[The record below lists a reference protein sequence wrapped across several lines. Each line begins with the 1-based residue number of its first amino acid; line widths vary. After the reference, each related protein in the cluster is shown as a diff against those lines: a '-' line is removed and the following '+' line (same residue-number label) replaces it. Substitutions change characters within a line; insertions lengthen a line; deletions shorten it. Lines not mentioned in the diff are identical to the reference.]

1 MILLSSKR
9 IMTSWA
15 NLKSVPSK
23 KLEPTIRSYFSSTTN
38 DYATST
44 LAFLYSY
51 IYQQRNAEPFYIHDT
66 EGFFQPLLKINPALH
81 YLRETPSTANNLASD
96 ISQTASILNSMN
108 LSSIRRTATD
118 ILQHNGQTFSRV
130 ETALSNAGL
139 LKQTYDV
146 GIVLDTSGCVPLVIT
161 GLKALQKRTGK
172 KTMRVFLMT
181 ESIEYVRE
189 FSMKGDPSWTFV
201 SMLRQNPPTDKDYT
215 LIKTL
220 TEIKI
225 MQGIEYLAFRFSS
238 PLGKLLY
245 LTSSKLTT
253 ESQVVSIDGAKWKAV

>member
-1 MILLSSKR
+1 MILLYSKR

-23 KLEPTIRSYFSSTTN
+23 KLQPTIRSYFSSTTN

-66 EGFFQPLLKINPALH
+66 EGFFQPLLKTNPALH
-81 YLRETPSTANNLASD
+81 YLRETPSTGNNLASD
-96 ISQTASILNSMN
+96 ISQTASILNSIS
-108 LSSIRRTATD
+108 LSSIKRTAAD
-118 ILQHNGQTFSRV
+118 ILQQNGQTFSRV
-130 ETALSNAGL
+130 ENALSNTGL
-139 LKQTYDV
+139 LKQSFDV
-146 GIVLDTSGCVPLVIT
+146 GIVLDISGSASLAIA

-172 KTMRVFLMT
+172 KTMRVFVMT
-181 ESIEYVRE
+181 ESMEYLRE
-189 FSMKGDPSWTFV
+189 FATKGDTSWTFA
-201 SMLRQNPPTDKDYT
+201 SMLRQNAPTDKEYT

-220 TEIKI
+220 AEIKT

-245 LTSSKLTT
+245 LTSSKLNT
-253 ESQVVSIDGAKWKAV
+253 ESQIISIDGAKWKPV